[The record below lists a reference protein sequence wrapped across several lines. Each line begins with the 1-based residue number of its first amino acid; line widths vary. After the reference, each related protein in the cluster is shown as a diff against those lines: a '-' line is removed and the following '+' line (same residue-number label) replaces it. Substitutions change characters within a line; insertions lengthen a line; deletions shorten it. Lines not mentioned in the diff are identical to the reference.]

1 MKVLA
6 VLLLVSYVVAH
17 GGDDYHMF
25 KNWAKT
31 KAMESCWGEENMKV
45 YTVNMKKAVAKCNQ
59 VDAPELELPPY
70 RSVDRFVNTMVSF
83 ANNMESNQFEQL
95 YKMMSVISQNKYDH
109 HHNRQN
115 YGSQYPKPY
124 SMDNSQS
131 WGKKDYGMM
140 EDESPMMNKFKMMIA
155 FKKMMS
161 AMKDDDSFMSK
172 PMMSYDHMKSNYNN
186 KYGGMMEKNMEKNMD
201 IDKFEKMYK
210 MVSEMK
216 SGNNK
221 YDYNSNA
228 MPMAR
233 SETPNFEKMASLMS
247 MMNFRSKRQ
256 ASGDA
261 LALNDRLKE
270 KIEAVFEQQQEKIGN
285 MTCVLKEM
293 NCLNADNEIDVRAM
307 KKDAE
312 QYNMPSAWFK
322 NRYEEIIDVCY
333 EGATNLP
340 AKLDEQDIVKG
351 DFGTVNMGRI
361 KSFMN
366 CCKSSKQKLCMN
378 QDIKNKIETNFGPVE
393 EILESFKYTI
403 TENQLFTQVNQLLQ
417 GSEDEYM

>member
-1 MKVLA
+1 
-6 VLLLVSYVVAH
+6 
-17 GGDDYHMF
+17 
-25 KNWAKT
+25 
-31 KAMESCWGEENMKV
+31 
-45 YTVNMKKAVAKCNQ
+45 MKKAVAKCNQ

-95 YKMMSVISQNKYDH
+95 YKMMSIISQNKYEHRQDH
-109 HHNRQN
+109 HESQR
-115 YGSQYPKPY
+115 YGSHY
-124 SMDNSQS
+124 SMDNSMP
-131 WGKKDYGMM
+131 WGKKD
-140 EDESPMMNKFKMMIA
+140 SPMMNKFKMMMA

-172 PMMSYDHMKSNYNN
+172 PMMSYDNMKSNYNN
-186 KYGGMMEKNMEKNMD
+186 KYGDMMENKMDME
-201 IDKFEKMYK
+201 KFEKMYK

-216 SGNNK
+216 SGSNK
-221 YDYNSNA
+221 YDFNTQA

-270 KIEAVFEQQQEKIGN
+270 KIETVFEQQQQKIGN

-293 NCLNADNEIDVRAM
+293 NCLNEDNEIDVRAM

-333 EGATNLP
+333 EGANNLP

-351 DFGTVNMGRI
+351 DFGTVNMGKI
-361 KSFMN
+361 KSFMS
-366 CCKSSKQKLCMN
+366 CCKSAKQKLCMN
-378 QDIKNKIETNFGPVE
+378 QDIKTKIESNFGTVDK
-393 EILESFKYTI
+393 ILE
-403 TENQLFTQVNQLLQ
+403 
-417 GSEDEYM
+417 G